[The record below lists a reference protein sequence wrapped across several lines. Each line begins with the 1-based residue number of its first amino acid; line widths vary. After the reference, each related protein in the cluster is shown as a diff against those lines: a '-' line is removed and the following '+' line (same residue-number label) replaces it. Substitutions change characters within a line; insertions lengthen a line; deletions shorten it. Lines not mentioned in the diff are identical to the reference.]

1 VLSEDLLERMRMTT
15 PLIHF
20 VHGKESGPWGSKIAA
35 LAQVGRR
42 LGYDVESLDY
52 SFTQDPAQRLA
63 HLVDACSGRTGELVL
78 VGSSMGGWVAA
89 EAFTRLGAKA
99 LFLLAPALHVLAY
112 PTQDPP
118 VSGSH
123 VEIVHGWMDD
133 LIPCGNSIRFAREHG
148 CTLHL
153 VESDHRLNDCIPLL
167 CGWFELFLGRLL
179 QVS

>member
-1 VLSEDLLERMRMTT
+1 MRMAT

-35 LAQVGRR
+35 MAQVARR
-42 LGYDVESLDY
+42 SGCGVESLDY

-63 HLVDACSGRTGELVL
+63 HLVDACAGRTGELVL

-89 EAFTRLGAKA
+89 EACTRLGAKGV
-99 LFLLAPALHVLAY
+99 FLLAPALHVPTY

-123 VEIVHGWMDD
+123 AEIVHGWNDD
-133 LIPCGNSIRFAREHG
+133 VIACGNSIRFARDHG

-167 CGWFELFLGRLL
+167 CGWFEIFLRRVLA
-179 QVS
+179 VP